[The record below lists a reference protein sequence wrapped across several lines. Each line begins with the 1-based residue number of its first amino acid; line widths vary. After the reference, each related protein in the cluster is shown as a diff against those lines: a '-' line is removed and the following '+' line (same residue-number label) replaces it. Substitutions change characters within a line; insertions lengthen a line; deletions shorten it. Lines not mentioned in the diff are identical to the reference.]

1 MCGAV
6 VCENAVLQICLYLRC
21 DHPPSSSHS
30 LSFPLNSPLPPL
42 FPSLPS
48 TLPAPLHSSFLF
60 PPLSLPLPP
69 SLLSP
74 FPSPL
79 SSLRLDGGAEQPF
92 ARPLHMQ
99 GDLQEFERKEVPQ
112 LGIKPDI
119 RRAVT
124 APASSPAV
132 MTTPGEESLFTC
144 VATLHKNTHA

>member
-1 MCGAV
+1 MVLWCV
-6 VCENAVLQICLYLRC
+6 RMQCCKYVCISGVITLLPLPTLFPPHQ
-21 DHPPSSSHS
+21 HPLPLPSS
-30 LSFPLNSPLPPL
+30 LFSPLPSLPL
-42 FPSLPS
+42 FTLLFFPLPLPSPPPSLP
-48 TLPAPLHSSFLF
+48 
-60 PPLSLPLPP
+60 
-69 SLLSP
+69 SP

-79 SSLRLDGGAEQPF
+79 PSPRLDGGAEQPF

-144 VATLHKNTHA
+144 VATLHKNTHT